1 MCTCIVING
10 YSRVTLGVSGLA
22 SVLCWLFFFLWSYV
36 EPRLA
41 PPFRLSIAP
50 VQRAP
55 VSPSHP
61 SCGLFAYLKVAYHK
75 VASLRVAPLRS
86 LILLN
91 LLVFGSQH
99 GSSPDSSPPMSTRDT
114 RVSHCLSRGSL
125 LDAASCCIVN
135 PRTQPLHLH
144 PRQRC
149 IHSSSDGSSAPLILY
164 R

>member
-1 MCTCIVING
+1 MAKLGSGVGVHLHCDHG

-36 EPRLA
+36 EPRPA

-91 LLVFGSQH
+91 LLVVAPQH
-99 GSSPDSSPPMSTRDT
+99 RIFVG
-114 RVSHCLSRGSL
+114 LSVGGRNL
-125 LDAASCCIVN
+125 
-135 PRTQPLHLH
+135 
-144 PRQRC
+144 
-149 IHSSSDGSSAPLILY
+149 
-164 R
+164 